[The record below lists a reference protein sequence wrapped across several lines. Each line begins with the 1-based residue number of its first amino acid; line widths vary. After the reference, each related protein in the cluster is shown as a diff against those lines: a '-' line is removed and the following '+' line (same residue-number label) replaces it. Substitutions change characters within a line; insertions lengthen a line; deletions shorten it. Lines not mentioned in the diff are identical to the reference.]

1 MNEKLYDAKG
11 NEKGT
16 VKLNDAVFKI
26 TPNKSAIY
34 YALRAEHA
42 NARQGTASTKGRS
55 EVRGSGAKPY
65 RQKGT
70 GRARAGSR
78 KSPVW
83 TGGGVAFGPK
93 PRSYRVRLPHRI
105 KRLSIRSCLS
115 MKAGEKLLKVVED
128 FNVESGKTR
137 DFFSIASSLVEEQSR
152 KRVLFIDADRNA
164 MNRRAGRNIPWIRY
178 YDADLLSTRELYYAS
193 QLVLTE
199 SAVKVLNEKYAE

>member
-1 MNEKLYDAKG
+1 MNTKLYDAKG

-78 KSPVW
+78 QSPIW
-83 TGGGVAFGPK
+83 TGGGVVFGPK
-93 PRSYRVRLPHRI
+93 PRSYRIRLPRRI
-105 KRLSIRSCLS
+105 KQLSIRSCLS

-152 KRVLFIDADRNA
+152 KRVLFIDADRKT
-164 MNRRAGRNIPWIRY
+164 MNRRAGRNISWIRY
-178 YDADLLSTRELYYAS
+178 YDASLLSTRELYYAS